1 MDIAIIG
8 SGVGG
13 SSAIRLVKKG
23 HSVSVFENNTYGGK
37 IGNLKLKNFPLI
49 QVLLF

>member
-13 SSAIRLVKKG
+13 LSSAIRLVKKG
-23 HSVSVFENNTYGGK
+23 HSVSIFERNSTYGGK
-37 IGNLKLKNFPLI
+37 
-49 QVLLF
+49 